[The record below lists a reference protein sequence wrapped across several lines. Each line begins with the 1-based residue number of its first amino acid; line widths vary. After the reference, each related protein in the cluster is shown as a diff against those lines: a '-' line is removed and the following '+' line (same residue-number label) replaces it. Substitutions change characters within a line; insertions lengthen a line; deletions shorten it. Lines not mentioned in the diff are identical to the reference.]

1 MAAAKRDGEAPDW
14 QPLPSLAS
22 NKVALGGN
30 MTLSQPGSDEHRY
43 MRPNIDQTTAAAA
56 GRRRIAGSSLQPRV
70 EAPPRDANTRLKT
83 ARGQSQDVA
92 SGVALALSLCE
103 RLKFPDE
110 AAVDHSTG
118 STNRQPNSTD
128 STAPPRPA
136 GVSGYAVQQSRC
148 RRRPGRNSDVP
159 IWPHQ
164 SPSGTCGRHSAR
176 GAGVITALAGGL
188 WQSAM
193 SCRLSCRPGGRAILC
208 VRAAVPPRRDTT
220 RRTASQAHRSV
231 DVGSMHEKQ
240 KAEAGVAQG
249 TGPNPAIWNAA
260 A

>member
-70 EAPPRDANTRLKT
+70 EAPPREVNTRLKT
-83 ARGQSQDVA
+83 ATGQSQDVA
-92 SGVALALSLCE
+92 SGVALALSVCE
-103 RLKFPDE
+103 RPKFPDE
-110 AAVDHSTG
+110 AAVDDSTS
-118 STNRQPNSTD
+118 STNRQPNSTH

-148 RRRPGRNSDVP
+148 RWRPGRNSVVP
-159 IWPHQ
+159 IWPRQ

-176 GAGVITALAGGL
+176 GAGVHHGPCWRSVAVGSVLSFVL
-188 WQSAM
+188 SP
-193 SCRLSCRPGGRAILC
+193 CRLVRACVPPCRPVATPHGD
-208 VRAAVPPRRDTT
+208 V
-220 RRTASQAHRSV
+220 AS
-231 DVGSMHEKQ
+231 
-240 KAEAGVAQG
+240 AQVS
-249 TGPNPAIWNAA
+249 
-260 A
+260 